1 MIDPI
6 TFSIIRH
13 RLYRVVDEAVIT
25 LKNVSGSAITNE
37 GHDLMVSLYRAD
49 GSLLMGGVGF
59 LHHLTSAA
67 EACKSI
73 IRRFE
78 GNIHE
83 GDVYLLNDP
92 YTAALHTSDVY
103 LVAPIHYEG
112 KLVAWSACFV
122 HVYDIG
128 ATNPGGFCPDAE
140 NIYTE
145 GFSSPG
151 LRLVDRGE
159 INTDIMDTFLNMVRS
174 PEMVALDINS
184 MIACNHVAK
193 ERMLSLVE
201 KYGYDI
207 FDEACVTLIK
217 QSEQKLRERLSELPD
232 GQWQSRQYL
241 SVKSEVA
248 KVMLTMT
255 KDGDSLTFDF
265 SGSSPQSQYAIN
277 CTKWASLGG
286 LFAPL
291 FPLLCYDI
299 TWNEGV
305 IKPVTMIA
313 PEGTVVNCTRP
324 APVSVATVGAIQSV
338 NNAACS
344 AIGKML
350 NKHEKYKQE
359 ATAVWHANHFAVFLF
374 GRNQHNR
381 QAIGIL
387 TETFAGAGGARS
399 FADGIEVGGEIPNP
413 ISRMANVE
421 TTEYT
426 FPVRYMFRRRLKDSG
441 GAGRYRGGVGME
453 LAILPHDAPD
463 GGMHYVVSGKGSQ
476 FPMSDG
482 LNGGYPGAPNAYV
495 WVHNDSL
502 KKDDKAKASFASNYD
517 DMPGEKEAID
527 WGVFPLMDDDA
538 LYVRWNGGGGYGDP
552 LMRPPEEVCHDVNNG
567 LVSHKFAETLYGVA
581 LDSNNTVDEATTVEL
596 RDTILSQRKTEAGTS
611 GKNNQSS
618 DGTEDTC
625 TSANCNMFIE
635 NPANTNEN
643 WKAKA
648 ILQETV
654 MNTLGN
660 PYSTGD
666 QVLLRSFICK
676 SCGLLLDTEVAIK
689 EDNFLDDR
697 VAVNT

>member
-67 EACKSI
+67 EACKAI

-78 GNIHE
+78 GRIHE
-83 GDVYLLNDP
+83 GDLFLLNDP

-103 LVAPIHYEG
+103 LVSPIHHEG

-128 ATNPGGFCPDAE
+128 ATNPGGFCPDSE

-151 LRLVDRGE
+151 IRLVEKGE
-159 INTDIMDTFLNMVRS
+159 LNKDVFDTFLNMVRS

-184 MIACNHVAK
+184 MIACNNVAR
-193 ERMLSLVE
+193 ERMLALIN
-201 KYGYDI
+201 KYGSDTV
-207 FDEACVTLIK
+207 DEACQTLIE
-217 QSEQKLRERLSELPD
+217 QSEQQLRSRLKELPD
-232 GQWQSRQYL
+232 GQWQSRQFL
-241 SVKSEVA
+241 SAKGEVF

-255 KDGDSLTFDF
+255 KKNDELTFDF

-277 CTKWASLGG
+277 CTQWASLGG

-305 IKPVTMIA
+305 IRPVKMIA

-350 NKHEKYKQE
+350 NASEKYRQE

-374 GRNQHNR
+374 GQNQHHR

-399 FADGIEVGGEIPNP
+399 FADGIDVGGEIPNP

-421 TTEYT
+421 TIEYS
-426 FPVRYMFRRRLKDSG
+426 FPIRYLFRRRLTDSG
-441 GAGRYRGGVGME
+441 GAGRYRGGDGME
-453 LAILPHDAPD
+453 LAFVPHDAPD
-463 GGMHYVVSGKGSQ
+463 GGMHYVVSGKGSL

-482 LNGGYPGAPNAYV
+482 LSGGYPGAPNAYV
-495 WVHNDSL
+495 WVHNNDL
-502 KKDDKAKASFASNYD
+502 EDAKKQLTHSAGSYD
-517 DMPGEKEAID
+517 EIPGKKEAID
-527 WGVFPLMDDDA
+527 WGVYPLMGDDA
-538 LYVRWNGGGGYGDP
+538 LYVRWNGGGFGDP
-552 LMRPPEEVCHDVNNG
+552 LTRPAEKVAEDVKTKH
-567 LVSHKFAETLYGVA
+567 VSVELAEKIYGVIVNEEGE
-581 LDSNNTVDEATTVEL
+581 LDSDASREL
-596 RDTILSQRKTEAGTS
+596 RESITLERKKTKREA
-611 GKNNQSS
+611 
-618 DGTEDTC
+618 
-625 TSANCNMFIE
+625 A
-635 NPANTNEN
+635 
-643 WKAKA
+643 
-648 ILQETV
+648 
-654 MNTLGN
+654 
-660 PYSTGD
+660 
-666 QVLLRSFICK
+666 
-676 SCGLLLDTEVAIK
+676 
-689 EDNFLDDR
+689 
-697 VAVNT
+697 